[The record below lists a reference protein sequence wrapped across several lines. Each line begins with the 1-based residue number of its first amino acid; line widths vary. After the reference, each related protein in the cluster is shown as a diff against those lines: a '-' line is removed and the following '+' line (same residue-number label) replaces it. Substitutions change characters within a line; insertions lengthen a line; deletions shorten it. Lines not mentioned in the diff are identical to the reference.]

1 MRIGFMAI
9 KELVYAAKQQLESA
23 TQQSFRHSHIY
34 ELFAASFGFNT
45 RASLDAAH
53 VMVVMERAPEP
64 VASSL
69 ATLHRRLSELGYESV
84 ADSAGAALLSM
95 IAVQCVGV
103 ASVELVI
110 DTLQQGYWAYHE
122 DWYDI
127 DEQDEDEASA
137 SESAGNQ
144 PPSLDPAKIAL
155 LIDGLNGLA
164 SRGSAA
170 AHYAL
175 ALIYR
180 GDDLS
185 EEEGSSYW
193 YSLMEQGRDLDGV
206 QLEWATAYKTHL
218 LNTER
223 EALHLTEAARLG
235 WADARLDIALEKAQR
250 AEHRGDHGQAEHW
263 YKEAAGLGHVDAMR
277 SLVWLAEDAG
287 DVDSARHWNHQAAL
301 HGDVD
306 AMRDLIDEDD
316 RDNLFQSWVWV
327 YLAEHLGT
335 DLRKST
341 LRAYHDGGMYADQ
354 EYDDD
359 QGGPLYVAGD
369 EGVEL
374 EPISSAEEAEA
385 KKQAAELFR
394 SIGSKGA
401 FGMMDSTTGSFV

>member
-1 MRIGFMAI
+1 MAI
-9 KELVYAAKQQLESA
+9 KELVYATKQQLESA

-45 RASLDAAH
+45 RASLDAGH
-53 VMVVMERAPEP
+53 VMAVMERAPVP

-69 ATLHRRLSELGYESV
+69 ATLHRRLAELGYESV

-95 IAVQCVGV
+95 IADQCLGV

-110 DTLQQGYWAYHE
+110 DTLQQGYWAYPE

-127 DEQDEDEASA
+127 DEEVEDEASD

-185 EEEGSSYW
+185 EEEGSAYW

-206 QLEWATAYKTHL
+206 QLEWATAYKTQL
-218 LNTER
+218 LNAER

-235 WADARLDIALEKAQR
+235 WADARLDIALDKAQR

-263 YKEAAGLGHVDAMR
+263 YKEAAALGHVEAMR
-277 SLVWLAEDAG
+277 SLAWLAQGAG
-287 DVDSARHWNHQAAL
+287 DDASARHWNHQAAL

-316 RDNLFQSWVWV
+316 RGNLFQNWVWV
-327 YLAEHLGT
+327 YLAEHMGT
-335 DLRKST
+335 DLREST

-369 EGVEL
+369 EGIRL
-374 EPISSAEEAEA
+374 APLSAADEAKA
-385 KKQAAELFR
+385 KKQAAELF
-394 SIGSKGA
+394 SNIGSEGA
-401 FGMMDSTTGSFV
+401 LDWMSTARGSFV

>member
-335 DLRKST
+335 DLGKST
-341 LRAYHDGGMYADQ
+341 LRAAQ
-354 EYDDD
+354 EYDDE

>member
-1 MRIGFMAI
+1 MAI

-23 TQQSFRHSHIY
+23 SQRSFRHSHIY

-45 RASLDAAH
+45 RASLDSAH
-53 VMVVMERAPEP
+53 VMAVMERTPVL

-69 ATLHRRLSELGYESV
+69 ATLHRRLVELGYESV

-95 IAVQCVGV
+95 IADQCLGV

-110 DTLQQGYWAYHE
+110 DTLQQGYWAYPE

-127 DEQDEDEASA
+127 DEEDEDEASY

-144 PPSLDPAKIAL
+144 PLSLDPAKIAL

-180 GDDLS
+180 GDGLS

-206 QLEWATAYKTHL
+206 QLEWATAYKTQL
-218 LNTER
+218 LNAER
-223 EALHLTEAARLG
+223 EALHLNEAARLG
-235 WADARLDIALEKAQR
+235 WADARLDIALDKAQR

-263 YKEAAGLGHVDAMR
+263 YKEAAGLGHVEAMR
-277 SLVWLAEDAG
+277 SLAWLAQGAG
-287 DVDSARHWNHQAAL
+287 DEATARHWNHQAAL

-316 RDNLFQSWVWV
+316 RGNLFQNWVWV
-327 YLAEHLGT
+327 YLAEHLGS

-341 LRAYHDGGMYADQ
+341 LRAYHDGGLYAGQ

-369 EGVEL
+369 EGVQL
-374 EPISSAEEAEA
+374 ESLSALDDSRARDTA
-385 KKQAAELFR
+385 QELFSR
-394 SIGSKGA
+394 ISHP
-401 FGMMDSTTGSFV
+401 

>member
-1 MRIGFMAI
+1 MAI
-9 KELVYAAKQQLESA
+9 KELVYATKQQLESA

-53 VMVVMERAPEP
+53 IMAVMVRAQAP

-69 ATLHRRLSELGYESV
+69 ATLHRRLDELGYESV
-84 ADSAGAALLSM
+84 ADTAGETLLSM
-95 IAVQCVGV
+95 IADQRLGV
-103 ASVELVI
+103 ASVELI
-110 DTLQQGYWAYHE
+110 ADTLQQGYWAYPE
-122 DWYDI
+122 DWYDL
-127 DEQDEDEASA
+127 DEEDEDEASD

-185 EEEGSSYW
+185 EEEGSAYW

-206 QLEWATAYKTHL
+206 QLEWATAYKIQL
-218 LNTER
+218 LNAER
-223 EALHLTEAARLG
+223 EVLHLNEAARLG

-263 YKEAAGLGHVDAMR
+263 YKEAAGLGHVEAMR
-277 SLVWLAEDAG
+277 SVVWLAEDAD

-316 RDNLFQSWVWV
+316 RENLFQNWVWI

-335 DLRKST
+335 DLREST
-341 LRAYHDGGMYADQ
+341 LRAYHDGGLYAGQ

-359 QGGPLYVAGD
+359 QGGPLYVDGD
-369 EGVEL
+369 EGVHL
-374 EPISSAEEAEA
+374 EPLSASDDVRAR
-385 KKQAAELFR
+385 AAARELLNR
-394 SIGSKGA
+394 IKHA
-401 FGMMDSTTGSFV
+401 

>member
-1 MRIGFMAI
+1 MAI

>member
-1 MRIGFMAI
+1 MAI

-23 TQQSFRHSHIY
+23 TQRLFRHSHIY

-53 VMVVMERAPEP
+53 IMVVMERAQVP

-69 ATLHRRLSELGYESV
+69 AKLHRRLAELGYESV
-84 ADSAGAALLSM
+84 ADTAGETLLSM
-95 IAVQCVGV
+95 IADQRLGV
-103 ASVELVI
+103 ASVELI
-110 DTLQQGYWAYHE
+110 ADTLQQGYWAYPQ
-122 DWYDI
+122 DWYDL
-127 DEQDEDEASA
+127 DEEGEDEA
-137 SESAGNQ
+137 SESAGN
-144 PPSLDPAKIAL
+144 PSPSRDPAKITL
-155 LIDGLNGLA
+155 LIDGLNGAA

-185 EEEGSSYW
+185 KEEGSSYW

-206 QLEWATAYKTHL
+206 QLEWAMAYKTHL
-218 LNTER
+218 LNAER
-223 EALHLTEAARLG
+223 EALHLNEAARLG

-250 AEHRGDHGQAEHW
+250 AEHRGDHEQAEHW
-263 YKEAAGLGHVDAMR
+263 YKEAAGLGHVEAMR
-277 SLVWLAEDAG
+277 SLVWLAEDAD

-316 RDNLFQSWVWV
+316 RGNLFQNWVWI

-335 DLRKST
+335 DLREST
-341 LRAYHDGGMYADQ
+341 LRAYHDGGLYAGQ

-359 QGGPLYVAGD
+359 QGGPLYVDGD
-369 EGVEL
+369 EGMHL
-374 EPISSAEEAEA
+374 EPLSASDDVRAR
-385 KKQAAELFR
+385 AAARELLYR
-394 SIGSKGA
+394 IKHA
-401 FGMMDSTTGSFV
+401 

>member
-1 MRIGFMAI
+1 MAI

-23 TQQSFRHSHIY
+23 TQKSFRHSHIY

-53 VMVVMERAPEP
+53 IMAVMEREQVP

-69 ATLHRRLSELGYESV
+69 ATLHRRLAELGYESV
-84 ADSAGAALLSM
+84 ADMAGETLLSM
-95 IAVQCVGV
+95 IADQRLGV
-103 ASVELVI
+103 ASVELI
-110 DTLQQGYWAYHE
+110 AGTLQQGYWAYPE
-122 DWYDI
+122 DWYDL
-127 DEQDEDEASA
+127 DEADEDEASDSD
-137 SESAGNQ
+137 SESAGN
-144 PPSLDPAKIAL
+144 PSPSRDPAKITL
-155 LIDGLNGLA
+155 LIDGLNGAA

-206 QLEWATAYKTHL
+206 QLEWAAAYKTHL
-218 LNTER
+218 LNAER
-223 EALHLTEAARLG
+223 EALHLNEAACLG

-250 AEHRGDHGQAEHW
+250 AEHRGDHEQAEHW
-263 YKEAAGLGHVDAMR
+263 YKEAAGLGHVEAMR
-277 SLVWLAEDAG
+277 SLVWLAEDAD

-316 RDNLFQSWVWV
+316 RGNLFQNWVWI

-335 DLRKST
+335 DLREST
-341 LRAYHDGGMYADQ
+341 LRAYHDGGLYAGQ

-359 QGGPLYVAGD
+359 QGGPLYVDGD
-369 EGVEL
+369 EGVHL
-374 EPISSAEEAEA
+374 EPLSASDDVRAR
-385 KKQAAELFR
+385 AAARELLNR
-394 SIGSKGA
+394 IRHA
-401 FGMMDSTTGSFV
+401 

>member
-1 MRIGFMAI
+1 MAI
-9 KELVYAAKQQLESA
+9 KELVYATKQQLESA

-45 RASLDAAH
+45 RASLDAAYIMA
-53 VMVVMERAPEP
+53 VMVRAQVP

-69 ATLHRRLSELGYESV
+69 ATLHRRLAELGYEAV

-95 IAVQCVGV
+95 IADQRLGV
-103 ASVELVI
+103 VTVESVIES
-110 DTLQQGYWAYHE
+110 LQQEHWSYPE
-122 DWYDI
+122 DWYGD
-127 DEQDEDEASA
+127 DDDEDEYPGFKSLG
-137 SESAGNQ
+137 SSS
-144 PPSLDPAKIAL
+144 PSLDPNGVGV
-155 LIDGLNGLA
+155 LIDGLNGAA

-180 GDDLS
+180 GDELS

-206 QLEWATAYKTHL
+206 QLEWAVAHKAQL
-218 LNTER
+218 LNVEQ
-223 EALHLTEAARLG
+223 EALHLNEAARLG

-263 YKEAAGLGHVDAMR
+263 YKEAAGLGNVEAMR
-277 SLVWLAEDAG
+277 FLVWLAEDTG

-306 AMRDLIDEDD
+306 GMRDLIDEDG
-316 RDNLFQSWVWV
+316 RGNLFQSWVWV

-341 LRAYHDGGMYADQ
+341 LRAYHDGGLYAGQ

-369 EGVEL
+369 EGVQL
-374 EPISSAEEAEA
+374 ESLSALDDSRARDKA
-385 KKQAAELFR
+385 QELFSR
-394 SIGSKGA
+394 ISHP
-401 FGMMDSTTGSFV
+401 

>member
-1 MRIGFMAI
+1 MAI

-53 VMVVMERAPEP
+53 VMAVMERPQEF

-69 ATLHRRLSELGYESV
+69 ATLHRRLTELGYEAV

-95 IAVQCVGV
+95 VADQRLGV
-103 ASVELVI
+103 TSVESVI
-110 DTLQQGYWAYHE
+110 YVLQQDHWAYPE
-122 DWYDI
+122 EWYEV
-127 DEQDEDEASA
+127 DEDEDEASEA
-137 SESAGNQ
+137 EPAGN
-144 PPSLDPAKIAL
+144 PTPSLDHAKLAL
-155 LIDGLNGLA
+155 LIDGLNGAA
-164 SRGSAA
+164 SRGSAV

-206 QLEWATAYKTHL
+206 QLEWATAYKTQL
-218 LNTER
+218 LNAER
-223 EALHLTEAARLG
+223 EALHLNEAARLG
-235 WADARLDIALEKAQR
+235 WADARLDIALDKAQR

-263 YKEAAGLGHVDAMR
+263 YKEAAGLGHVEAMR
-277 SLVWLAEDAG
+277 SLAWLAQGAG
-287 DVDSARHWNHQAAL
+287 DEDTARHWNHQAAL

-306 AMRDLIDEDD
+306 AMRGLIDEDD
-316 RDNLFQSWVWV
+316 RGNLFQNWVWV
-327 YLAEHLGT
+327 YLAEHLGS

-369 EGVEL
+369 EGVRL
-374 EPISSAEEAEA
+374 APLSAADEAKA
-385 KKQAAELFR
+385 KKQAAELF
-394 SIGSKGA
+394 SNIGSEGA
-401 FGMMDSTTGSFV
+401 SDWMSAARGRFV

>member
-1 MRIGFMAI
+1 
-9 KELVYAAKQQLESA
+9 
-23 TQQSFRHSHIY
+23 
-34 ELFAASFGFNT
+34 
-45 RASLDAAH
+45 
-53 VMVVMERAPEP
+53 
-64 VASSL
+64 
-69 ATLHRRLSELGYESV
+69 
-84 ADSAGAALLSM
+84 
-95 IAVQCVGV
+95 
-103 ASVELVI
+103 
-110 DTLQQGYWAYHE
+110 
-122 DWYDI
+122 
-127 DEQDEDEASA
+127 
-137 SESAGNQ
+137 
-144 PPSLDPAKIAL
+144 
-155 LIDGLNGLA
+155 
-164 SRGSAA
+164 
-170 AHYAL
+170 
-175 ALIYR
+175 
-180 GDDLS
+180 
-185 EEEGSSYW
+185 
-193 YSLMEQGRDLDGV
+193 MEQGRDLDGV

-394 SIGSKGA
+394 SISSKGA

>member
-1 MRIGFMAI
+1 MAI

-23 TQQSFRHSHIY
+23 TQRSFRHSHIY

-53 VMVVMERAPEP
+53 IMAVMERAQAP

-69 ATLHRRLSELGYESV
+69 ATLHRRLAELGYESV

>member
-1 MRIGFMAI
+1 MAI

-23 TQQSFRHSHIY
+23 TQRSFRHSHIY

-53 VMVVMERAPEP
+53 IMAVMERAQVP

-69 ATLHRRLSELGYESV
+69 ATLHRRFAELGYESV
-84 ADSAGAALLSM
+84 ADTAGETLLSM
-95 IAVQCVGV
+95 IADQRLGV
-103 ASVELVI
+103 ASVELI
-110 DTLQQGYWAYHE
+110 ADTLQQGYWAYPE
-122 DWYDI
+122 DWYDL
-127 DEQDEDEASA
+127 DEEDEDEASD
-137 SESAGNQ
+137 SESGGN
-144 PPSLDPAKIAL
+144 PSPSRDPAKITL
-155 LIDGLNGLA
+155 LIDGLNGAA

-206 QLEWATAYKTHL
+206 QLEWATAYKAHL
-218 LNTER
+218 LNAER
-223 EALHLTEAARLG
+223 EALHLNEAARLG

-250 AEHRGDHGQAEHW
+250 AEHRGDHEQAEHW
-263 YKEAAGLGHVDAMR
+263 YKEAAGLGHVEAMR
-277 SLVWLAEDAG
+277 SLVWLAEDAD

-316 RDNLFQSWVWV
+316 RGNLFQNWVWI

-335 DLRKST
+335 DLREST
-341 LRAYHDGGMYADQ
+341 LRAYHDGGLYAGQ

-359 QGGPLYVAGD
+359 QGGPLYVDGD
-369 EGVEL
+369 EGVHL
-374 EPISSAEEAEA
+374 EPLSASDDVRAR
-385 KKQAAELFR
+385 AAAREFLNR
-394 SIGSKGA
+394 IKHA
-401 FGMMDSTTGSFV
+401 

>member
-1 MRIGFMAI
+1 MAI
-9 KELVYAAKQQLESA
+9 KELVYATKQQLESA

-45 RASLDAAH
+45 RASLDAGH
-53 VMVVMERAPEP
+53 VMAVMERAPVP

-69 ATLHRRLSELGYESV
+69 ATLHRRLAELGYESV

-95 IAVQCVGV
+95 IADQCLGV

-110 DTLQQGYWAYHE
+110 DTLQQGYWAYPE

-127 DEQDEDEASA
+127 DEEVEDEASD

-185 EEEGSSYW
+185 DEEGSSYW
-193 YSLMEQGRDLDGV
+193 YSLMKQGRDLDGV

-218 LNTER
+218 LNAER
-223 EALHLTEAARLG
+223 EALHLNEAARLG

-250 AEHRGDHGQAEHW
+250 AEHRGDHEQAEHW
-263 YKEAAGLGHVDAMR
+263 YKEAAGLGHVEAMR
-277 SLVWLAEDAG
+277 SLVWLAEDAD

-316 RDNLFQSWVWV
+316 RENLFQNWVWI

-335 DLRKST
+335 DLREST
-341 LRAYHDGGMYADQ
+341 LRAYHDGGLYAGQ

-359 QGGPLYVAGD
+359 QGGPLYVDGD
-369 EGVEL
+369 EGVHL
-374 EPISSAEEAEA
+374 EPLSASDDVRAR
-385 KKQAAELFR
+385 AAAREFLNR
-394 SIGSKGA
+394 IKHA
-401 FGMMDSTTGSFV
+401 

>member
-1 MRIGFMAI
+1 MAI

-385 KKQAAELFR
+385 KKQAAEWFR

>member
-1 MRIGFMAI
+1 MAI
-9 KELVYAAKQQLESA
+9 KELVYATKQQLEFA
-23 TQQSFRHSHIY
+23 TQRSFRHSHVY

-53 VMVVMERAPEP
+53 IMAVMERPQEL

-69 ATLHRRLSELGYESV
+69 ATLHRRLAELGYETV
-84 ADSAGAALLSM
+84 ANSAGAALLNM
-95 IAVQCVGV
+95 IADQRLGV
-103 ASVELVI
+103 TSVESVI
-110 DTLQQGYWAYHE
+110 DALQQDHWAYPE
-122 DWYDI
+122 EWYEV
-127 DEQDEDEASA
+127 DEDEDEALD
-137 SESAGNQ
+137 SESAGN
-144 PPSLDPAKIAL
+144 PSPSLDPAKIAL
-155 LIDGLNGLA
+155 LVDGLNGAA

-180 GDDLS
+180 GDELS

-206 QLEWATAYKTHL
+206 QLEWAMAHKAQL
-218 LNTER
+218 LNAER
-223 EALHLTEAARLG
+223 EALHLNEAARLG

-250 AEHRGDHGQAEHW
+250 AEHRGEHGQAEHW
-263 YKEAAGLGHVDAMR
+263 YKEAAGLGHVEAMR
-277 SLVWLAEDAG
+277 SLVWLAEDTG

-316 RDNLFQSWVWV
+316 RGNLFQSWVWV

-341 LRAYHDGGMYADQ
+341 LRAYHDGGLYAGQ

-369 EGVEL
+369 EGVQL
-374 EPISSAEEAEA
+374 ESLSALDDSRARDTA
-385 KKQAAELFR
+385 QELFSR
-394 SIGSKGA
+394 ISHP
-401 FGMMDSTTGSFV
+401 

>member
-1 MRIGFMAI
+1 MAI

-223 EALHLTEAARLG
+223 EALHLTETARLG

>member
-1 MRIGFMAI
+1 MAI

-394 SIGSKGA
+394 SISSKGA

>member
-1 MRIGFMAI
+1 MAI
-9 KELVYAAKQQLESA
+9 KELVYATKQQLESA

-53 VMVVMERAPEP
+53 IMAVMVRAQVP

-69 ATLHRRLSELGYESV
+69 ATLHRRLAELGYEAV

-95 IAVQCVGV
+95 IADQRLGV
-103 ASVELVI
+103 VTVESVIES
-110 DTLQQGYWAYHE
+110 LQQEHWSYPE
-122 DWYDI
+122 DWYGVD
-127 DEQDEDEASA
+127 DDEDEYPGFKSLG
-137 SESAGNQ
+137 SSS
-144 PPSLDPAKIAL
+144 PSLDPNGVGV
-155 LIDGLNGLA
+155 LIDGLNGAA

-180 GDDLS
+180 GDEVS

-206 QLEWATAYKTHL
+206 QLEWAIAHKAQL
-218 LNTER
+218 LNVEQ
-223 EALHLTEAARLG
+223 EALHLNEAARLG
-235 WADARLDIALEKAQR
+235 WADARLDIALEKAQH

-263 YKEAAGLGHVDAMR
+263 YKEAAGLGNVEAMR
-277 SLVWLAEDAG
+277 FLVWLAEDTG

-316 RDNLFQSWVWV
+316 RGNLFQSWVWV

-335 DLRKST
+335 DLHKST
-341 LRAYHDGGMYADQ
+341 LRAYHDGGLYAGQ

-369 EGVEL
+369 EGVQL
-374 EPISSAEEAEA
+374 ESLSALDDSRARDKA
-385 KKQAAELFR
+385 QELFSR
-394 SIGSKGA
+394 ISHP
-401 FGMMDSTTGSFV
+401 

>member
-1 MRIGFMAI
+1 MAI

-45 RASLDAAH
+45 RASLDAGH
-53 VMVVMERAPEP
+53 VMAVMERAPVL

-69 ATLHRRLSELGYESV
+69 ATLHRRLAELGYEAV

-95 IAVQCVGV
+95 IADQRLGV
-103 ASVELVI
+103 VTVESVIES
-110 DTLQQGYWAYHE
+110 LQQEHWSYPE
-122 DWYDI
+122 DWYGVD
-127 DEQDEDEASA
+127 DDEDEYPGFKSLG
-137 SESAGNQ
+137 SSS
-144 PPSLDPAKIAL
+144 PSLDPNGVGV
-155 LIDGLNGLA
+155 LIDGLNGAA

-180 GDDLS
+180 GDELS

-206 QLEWATAYKTHL
+206 QLEWAIAHKAQL
-218 LNTER
+218 LNAER
-223 EALHLTEAARLG
+223 ETLHLNQAARLG

-263 YKEAAGLGHVDAMR
+263 YKEAAGLGHVEAMR
-277 SLVWLAEDAG
+277 SLVWLAEDTG

-316 RDNLFQSWVWV
+316 RGNLFQSWVWV

-341 LRAYHDGGMYADQ
+341 LRAYHDGGLYAGQ

-369 EGVEL
+369 EGVQLEL
-374 EPISSAEEAEA
+374 LSALDDSRARETA
-385 KKQAAELFR
+385 QELF
-394 SIGSKGA
+394 SHISHP
-401 FGMMDSTTGSFV
+401 

>member
-1 MRIGFMAI
+1 MSVIPRP
-9 KELVYAAKQQLESA
+9 L
-23 TQQSFRHSHIY
+23 
-34 ELFAASFGFNT
+34 
-45 RASLDAAH
+45 
-53 VMVVMERAPEP
+53 P
-64 VASSL
+64 L
-69 ATLHRRLSELGYESV
+69 AELGYESV

-95 IAVQCVGV
+95 IADQCLGV

-110 DTLQQGYWAYHE
+110 DTLQQCYWAYPE

-127 DEQDEDEASA
+127 DEEVEDEASDSDSD

-144 PPSLDPAKIAL
+144 SPSLDPAKIAL

-185 EEEGSSYW
+185 EEEGSAYW

-206 QLEWATAYKTHL
+206 QLEWATAYKTQL
-218 LNTER
+218 LNAER
-223 EALHLTEAARLG
+223 EALHLNEAARLG
-235 WADARLDIALEKAQR
+235 WADARLDIALDKAQR

-263 YKEAAGLGHVDAMR
+263 YKEAAGLGHVEAMR
-277 SLVWLAEDAG
+277 SLAWLARGAG
-287 DVDSARHWNHQAAL
+287 DEDTARHWNHQAAL

-316 RDNLFQSWVWV
+316 RGNLFQSWVWV
-327 YLAEHLGT
+327 YLAEQLGS

-341 LRAYHDGGMYADQ
+341 LRAYHDGGLYAGQ

-369 EGVEL
+369 EGVQL
-374 EPISSAEEAEA
+374 ESLSALDDSRARDTA
-385 KKQAAELFR
+385 QELFSR
-394 SIGSKGA
+394 ISHP
-401 FGMMDSTTGSFV
+401 